1 MTTLAPTRSEAPRG
15 ARRARR
21 GVDLVVAR
29 AVVERGDRVLLVRR
43 AEWDTL
49 PGTWELPG
57 GKVDAG
63 ETIAAALAREL
74 EEETGLRA
82 SGEPA
87 QRFSRRLRSPSGR
100 RVLERVYAVG
110 ATGVPVLS
118 AEHDAWVW
126 QTPGAKLP
134 GPVSES
140 AARALAAAQ

>member
-1 MTTLAPTRSEAPRG
+1 MTTLSATRSEAARG

-74 EEETGLRA
+74 EEETGLQA
-82 SGEPA
+82 SGAPTR
-87 QRFSRRLRSPSGR
+87 RFARTLRSPSGR
-100 RVLERVYAVG
+100 RVREHVYNLH
-110 ATGVPVLS
+110 ATGAPSLS
-118 AEHDAWVW
+118 REHDAWVW
-126 QTPGAKLP
+126 QSAGAPLP